1 MWKRTFLIVL
11 IHALVRRSHRLD
23 HHPAKLL
30 NGSCHRR
37 GGTGLCV
44 TDIDPVADRLTLAD
58 WDSKVRDLATEFQAC
73 NDIRQAA
80 LAELTLITEKYHAAK
95 ELMDQAEEDAKQARK
110 ALSAAMAEACG
121 SSLDAE
127 PDDSCTAIT
136 IRYR

>member
-1 MWKRTFLIVL
+1 
-11 IHALVRRSHRLD
+11 
-23 HHPAKLL
+23 
-30 NGSCHRR
+30 
-37 GGTGLCV
+37 
-44 TDIDPVADRLTLAD
+44 VADRLTLAD